1 MKKLADFIV
10 DKRYFILVLFLCL
23 TGFCLFLSTKVTINY
38 DITEYLPKNSETRLG
53 MNLMNNQ
60 FEKEK
65 SSNLLVMFHDITGHE
80 EEILNELS
88 EIKGVNSVEYDNTKQ
103 YNIDNY
109 TLYNLHVDDY
119 SDSKTAEGVYNA
131 VLEKYE
137 DQDVKLSGS
146 INAEYQPVLE
156 MWIVFAAIG
165 CAMIVLIIMCDSYVE
180 PFLFLFTI
188 GLAVFINKGTNIM
201 FGSVSNITDSICA
214 VLQMALSMDYSIML
228 MNRYTQEKNNTR
240 DNKEAMKN
248 ALQNA
253 FASISSSSVTTIVGL
268 IALVFMSFTIGKDL
282 GYVLAKGVLLSLIC
296 IFAVLPCLILMFDNL
311 ITKTKK
317 KHLNLKM
324 DKLGILSHN
333 LRYGALAL
341 IVLLFIV
348 SYILK
353 GNLQILYTAT
363 ENDEVAG
370 VFKES
375 NQMAIIYNNKDE
387 DKMAEICRKING
399 NKVDQVLCYGNT
411 INEKLTYKGLENKLD
426 DLGVEVDIDDYLL
439 KLVYYNY
446 YAKNKTNEMTS
457 LELINFIENNVYKNK
472 DLNKHVDNDIRLN
485 IEKLKYFA
493 IPSEVGKQRTSSELS
508 EILGIDK
515 ESIDNLLLVY
525 HSNKTN
531 TTMSINEFV
540 NYVYSDVL
548 NNKLFTPYITN
559 DMLNSLNTLSK
570 FIDKD
575 NIYIKYD
582 SNTMANIF
590 GLDNESMKKLYLY
603 YYSINGVDT
612 TLTIN
617 EFTTFILND
626 VLTNLE
632 YSSLFDE
639 QTINNLKLLDTYSN
653 PSITNK
659 EMTSTELSNLLGI
672 EEDKVKLLQILTNL
686 EKDNQST
693 YNLKDMKNMSEES
706 INNIVNEVKEN
717 PDLFNNI
724 TEEDINNI
732 LVIIDNYSTE
742 NNIDINKLSEDLINY
757 LGIDIN
763 NNYTIQEI
771 IDIINNKIAEEY
783 NRGAD
788 ILSTLVTYY
797 NNDTQLTKDEL
808 ANTLGIDPKI
818 VNSIYTLLDYET
830 KGLTSTPNDTIN
842 YLLNNKDN
850 PIISNYLNEEL
861 INKLNTAKKIINL
874 SYTSMDYNA
883 LSNVI
888 GINTDTVKKLYSLH
902 DSNDNTLLLDKKS
915 LVSFILE
922 HQNDPELLSI
932 NKDTINK
939 LNILNNVLDGII
951 NNRVYN
957 YNEMSNLLGIDNKN
971 MRLLYSNY
979 DIKTGVNETVSLKEL
994 TDFIITDILADS
1006 RFNSSFDSNK
1016 TTKVKA
1022 INTFMNN
1029 TINNNKYTATN
1040 LYNSLSPISDT
1051 KLDYNLF
1058 DLVYLYYGSVND
1070 YSDRYKLT
1078 IEEFVNYL
1086 NSDILRD
1093 ERFEDFI
1100 DKKMKNKIVD
1110 SKEKIDSSKKLLVGK
1125 DYSRV
1130 VINTKY
1136 GTEDKDTMNVIKE
1149 LKKDLKTTKNDN
1161 YLIGDSPMAYD
1172 LNRTF
1177 GNEFNFISILTMI
1190 FIFTVVAV
1198 TFKSFIVPLI
1208 LTLIIQCAVY
1218 ITMGILTIFGG
1229 DVYFIA
1235 LLIVQSILMG
1245 ATIDYAIVFT
1255 SYYIEYRGTYNKKGA
1270 LIKAY
1275 NQSIHTILTSASVLV
1290 IVTFIVGFFANAIAA
1305 KICMTVSQGTLCS
1318 TLLVLFIL
1326 PGVLASFDKFIVKKD

>member
-10 DKRYFILVLFLCL
+10 DKRYFVLILFLCL

-38 DITEYLPKNSETRLG
+38 DITEHLPKNSETRKG
-53 MNLMNNQ
+53 MDLMNNQ
-60 FEKEK
+60 FDKEK

-80 EEILNELS
+80 EDVLDELS
-88 EIKGVNSVEYDNTKQ
+88 KIKGVNSVEYDNTKE

-109 TLYNLHVDDY
+109 TLYNLKVDDY
-119 SDSKTAEGVYNA
+119 SDSDTAKGVYDA

-137 DQDVKLSGS
+137 DQGVKLSGT
-146 INAEYQPVLE
+146 INEEFKPVLE

-165 CAMIVLIIMCDSYVE
+165 CAMIILIIMCDSYVE

-188 GLAVFINKGTNIM
+188 GLAVYINKGTNIM
-201 FGSVSNITDSICA
+201 FSSVSNITDSICA

-228 MNRYTQEKNNTR
+228 MNRYTQEKTNTR

-248 ALQNA
+248 ALHNA

-282 GYVLAKGVLLSLIC
+282 GYVLAKGVLLSLVC

-317 KHLNLKM
+317 KHLNINMSKV
-324 DKLGILSHN
+324 GVLSYN

-341 IVLLFIV
+341 IIVLFVV

-370 VFKES
+370 VFHEN

-387 DKMAEICRKING
+387 DKMAEICRKINSD
-399 NKVDQVLCYGNT
+399 KVDQVLCYGNT
-411 INEKLTYKGLENKLD
+411 INEKLTYKGLEDKFD
-426 DLGVEVDIDDYLL
+426 DLGVDVDIDDYLL

-457 LELINFIENNVYKNK
+457 LELINFIENNVYTNK

-493 IPSEVGKQRTSSELS
+493 IPSEVGKQRTSSELAD
-508 EILGIDK
+508 ILGIDK

-525 HSNKTN
+525 HSNITN

-540 NYVYSDVL
+540 NYVYGDVL

-559 DMLNSLNTLSK
+559 EMLDSLNTLNK
-570 FIDKD
+570 FIDP
-575 NIYIKYD
+575 NTIYTKYN
-582 SNTMANIF
+582 SNEMASIF
-590 GLDNESMKKLYLY
+590 GLDNESMAKLYLY

-612 TLTIN
+612 ELTIN
-617 EFTTFILND
+617 ELTTFILND
-626 VLTNLE
+626 VITNPE
-632 YSSLFDE
+632 YASMFDE
-639 QTINNLKLLDTYSN
+639 ETINNLKLLNTYSN
-653 PSITNK
+653 QSITNK

-672 EEDKVKLLQILTNL
+672 DENKVKVLQILTNV

-693 YNLKDMKNMSEES
+693 YTLKEMQNISVNALKEVAENIKN
-706 INNIVNEVKEN
+706 N
-717 PDLFNNI
+717 PELINNI
-724 TEEDINNI
+724 TEEDINNV
-732 LVIIDNYSTE
+732 LTIIDNYDIE
-742 NNIDINKLSEDLINY
+742 NKINLNKLSDDFITY
-757 LGIDIN
+757 LGIDKN
-763 NNYTIQEI
+763 NEYTVQEI
-771 IDIINNKIAEEY
+771 IDIINVKLQEEY
-783 NRGAD
+783 NKQAD
-788 ILSTLVTYY
+788 IIATIVTYY
-797 NNDTQLTKDEL
+797 NNDIPMNHNDL
-808 ANTLGIDPKI
+808 ANILDIDPKYTN
-818 VNSIYTLLDYET
+818 VVYTLVDYEA
-830 KGLTSTPNDTIN
+830 KGLTSTPKDTIN
-842 YLLNNKDN
+842 YLLNNKEN
-850 PIISNYLNEEL
+850 PLISTFLDEES
-861 INKLNTAKKIINL
+861 INKLQTAKTLIDL
-874 SYTSMDYNA
+874 SSTSMDYNT
-883 LSNVI
+883 LSSVI
-888 GINTDTVKKLYSLH
+888 GINNDTIKKLYSLH
-902 DSNDNTLLLDKKS
+902 DSYNNTLVLDKKS
-915 LVSFILE
+915 LVSFILD
-922 HQNDPELLSI
+922 HRNDKELSSI
-932 NKDTINK
+932 DKDTINK
-939 LNILNNVLDGII
+939 LNILNNVLDRII

-979 DIKTGVNETVSLKEL
+979 DIKHGVNEVVSLKEL
-994 TDFIITDILADS
+994 TDFILTDIITDS
-1006 RFNSSFDSNK
+1006 RFNSNFDSNK
-1016 TTKVKA
+1016 TTKVQA
-1022 INTFMNN
+1022 INTFMKN
-1029 TINNNKYTATN
+1029 TINNNKYTSTS

-1078 IEEFVNYL
+1078 IEEFVEYL
-1086 NSDILRD
+1086 NNDILRD
-1093 ERFEDFI
+1093 ERFENFI

-1110 SKEKIDSSKKLLVGK
+1110 SKTKIKDAKKLLVGK

-1136 GTEDKDTMNVIKE
+1136 GAEDKDTMSFI
-1149 LKKDLKTTKNDN
+1149 KDLKKNLKNTKNDN
-1161 YLIGDSPMAYD
+1161 YLIGNSPMAYD
-1172 LNRTF
+1172 LDKTF
-1177 GNEFNFISILTMI
+1177 GSEFNFISILTMI

-1198 TFKSFIVPLI
+1198 TFKSVIVPLI
-1208 LTLIIQCAVY
+1208 LTLIIQCAIY
-1218 ITMGILTIFGG
+1218 ITMGILSIFGG
-1229 DVYFIA
+1229 NVYFIA

-1255 SYYIEYRGTYNKKGA
+1255 SYYLEYRGTYNKKGA

-1290 IVTFIVGFFANAIAA
+1290 LVTFIVGFFANAIAA
-1305 KICMTVSQGTLCS
+1305 KICMTISQGTLCS
-1318 TLLVLFIL
+1318 TILVLFIL
-1326 PGVLASFDKFIVKKD
+1326 PGVLASFDKFIVKKN

>member
-10 DKRYFILVLFLCL
+10 DKRYFVLVLFLCI
-23 TGFCLFLSTKVTINY
+23 TGFCLFLSTKVNINY
-38 DITEYLPKNSETRLG
+38 DITEYLPKNSETRMG
-53 MNLMNNQ
+53 MDLMNNQ
-60 FEKEK
+60 FDKEK
-65 SSNLLVMFHDITGHE
+65 SSNLLVMFHDIAGHE
-80 EEILNELS
+80 EEVLDELS
-88 EIKGVNSVEYDNTKQ
+88 KIKGVNSVEYDNTKE
-103 YNIDNY
+103 YNIDDY
-109 TLYNLHVDDY
+109 TLYNLKVEDY
-119 SDSKTAEGVYNA
+119 ADSDTAKGVYDT

-137 DQDVKLSGS
+137 KQGVKLSGT
-146 INAEYQPVLE
+146 INEEYKPVLE

-165 CAMIVLIIMCDSYVE
+165 CAMIILIIMCDSYVE

-188 GLAVFINKGTNIM
+188 GLAVYINKGTNIM
-201 FGSVSNITDSICA
+201 FSSVSNITDSICA

-228 MNRYTQEKNNTR
+228 MNRYTQEKANTR

-248 ALQNA
+248 ALHNA

-282 GYVLAKGVLLSLIC
+282 GYVLAKGVLLSLVC

-317 KHLNLKM
+317 KHLNINMSKV
-324 DKLGILSHN
+324 GVLSHN

-341 IVLLFIV
+341 IIVLFVV

-363 ENDEVAG
+363 ENDPVAG
-370 VFKES
+370 VFHEN

-387 DKMAEICRKING
+387 DRMAEICRKINSD
-399 NKVDQVLCYGNT
+399 KVDQVLCYGNT
-411 INEKLTYKGLENKLD
+411 INEKLTYKGLEDKFD

-457 LELINFIENNVYKNK
+457 LELINFIENNVYTNK
-472 DLNKHVDNDIRLN
+472 DLNKHVDNDVRLN

-508 EILGIDK
+508 EILGIDR

-525 HSNKTN
+525 HSNKTT
-531 TTMSINEFV
+531 TTMSINEFI

-548 NNKLFTPYITN
+548 NNNLFTPYITN
-559 DMLNSLNTLSK
+559 EMLDSLNTLNK
-570 FIDKD
+570 FIDP
-575 NIYIKYD
+575 NTIYTEYD
-582 SNTMANIF
+582 SNTMASIF
-590 GLDNESMKKLYLY
+590 GLDNESMAKLYLY

-612 TLTIN
+612 ELTIN
-617 EFTTFILND
+617 ELTTFILND
-626 VLTNLE
+626 VVTNPE
-632 YSSLFDE
+632 YASMFDE
-639 QTINNLKLLDTYSN
+639 ETINNLNLLNTYTN
-653 PSITNK
+653 QSITNK
-659 EMTSTELSNLLGI
+659 EMTSTELSNLLGVD
-672 EEDKVKLLQILTNL
+672 ENKVKVLQILTNI
-686 EKDNQST
+686 EKDNQSAYT
-693 YNLKDMKNMSEES
+693 LKEMQ
-706 INNIVNEVKEN
+706 NISKEAVTELVQNIKDN
-717 PDLFNNI
+717 PELINNI
-724 TEEDINNI
+724 TEEDINTV
-732 LVIIDNYSTE
+732 LAVIDNYDIESK
-742 NNIDINKLSEDLINY
+742 IDLNKLSDDLIAY
-757 LGIDIN
+757 LGIDKN
-763 NNYTIQEI
+763 NEYTLQEI
-771 IDIINNKIAEEY
+771 IDIINVKIQEEY
-783 NRGAD
+783 NKQAD
-788 ILSTLVTYY
+788 IIATLVTYY
-797 NNDTQLTKDEL
+797 NNDIPVNHNDL
-808 ANTLGIDPKI
+808 ATILGIDSKYTN
-818 VNSIYTLLDYET
+818 VVYTLMDYQD
-830 KGLTSTPNDTIN
+830 KGLTSTPKDTIN

-850 PIISNYLNEEL
+850 PLISTFLDEETT
-861 INKLNTAKKIINL
+861 NKLQTAKNL
-874 SYTSMDYNA
+874 IDLSSTNMDYNTLA
-883 LSNVI
+883 SVI
-888 GINTDTVKKLYSLH
+888 GINPDTVKKLYSLH
-902 DSNDNTLLLDKKS
+902 DSYNNTLLLDKKS

-922 HQNDPELLSI
+922 HQYDPELSSL
-932 NKDTINK
+932 NQDTIRK
-939 LNILNNVLDGII
+939 LTILNSVLDGII

-979 DIKTGVNETVSLKEL
+979 DIKHGVSESVSLKEL
-994 TDFIITDILADS
+994 TDFILTDIITDS
-1006 RFNSSFDSNK
+1006 RFNSKFDSNK
-1016 TTKVKA
+1016 TTKVQA
-1022 INTFMNN
+1022 INQFMNN
-1029 TINNNKYTATN
+1029 TINNNKYTSMN

-1070 YSDRYKLT
+1070 YSDKYKLT
-1078 IEEFVNYL
+1078 IEEFVDYL
-1086 NSDILRD
+1086 NNDILRD

-1110 SKEKIDSSKKLLVGK
+1110 SKTKIKDAKKLLVGK

-1136 GTEDKDTMNVIKE
+1136 GAEDKDTMSFI
-1149 LKKDLKTTKNDN
+1149 KDLKHDLKNTKNDN
-1161 YLIGDSPMAYD
+1161 YLIGNSPMAYD
-1172 LNRTF
+1172 LDKTF
-1177 GNEFNFISILTMI
+1177 GSEFNFISILTMI

-1198 TFKSFIVPLI
+1198 TFKSVVVPLI

-1218 ITMGILTIFGG
+1218 ITMGILSLFGG
-1229 DVYFIA
+1229 NVYFIA

-1290 IVTFIVGFFANAIAA
+1290 LVTFIVGFFASAIAA
-1305 KICMTVSQGTLCS
+1305 KICMTISQGTLCS

-1326 PGVLASFDKFIVKKD
+1326 PGVLATFDKFIVKKN